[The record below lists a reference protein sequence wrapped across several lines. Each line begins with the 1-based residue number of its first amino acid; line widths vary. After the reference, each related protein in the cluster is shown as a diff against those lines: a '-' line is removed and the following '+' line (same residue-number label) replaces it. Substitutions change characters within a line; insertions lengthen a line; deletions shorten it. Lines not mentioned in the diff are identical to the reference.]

1 MITKPT
7 MIRLRQDTR
16 ELLEKAAN
24 DQRRSMA
31 SVVEEAVKAHLAPR
45 YAPVNERLNRFLG
58 NKP

>member
-31 SVVEEAVKAHLAPR
+31 SVVEEAVKAHLAPDR
-45 YAPVNERLNRFLG
+45 KSTRLNSSH
-58 NKP
+58 K